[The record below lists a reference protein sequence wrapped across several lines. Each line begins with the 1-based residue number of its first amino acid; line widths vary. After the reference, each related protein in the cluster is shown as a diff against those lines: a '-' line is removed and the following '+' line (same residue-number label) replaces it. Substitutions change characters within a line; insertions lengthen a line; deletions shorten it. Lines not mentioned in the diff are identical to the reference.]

1 MFRFGD
7 DGDFQGNFGNF
18 LEIFLRNFLGAA
30 CSVLDASHT
39 TDEGV

>member
-1 MFRFGD
+1 
-7 DGDFQGNFGNF
+7 